1 MCKRKKTKWFQIT
14 HQVKTTCVD
23 KWRKNGRTIKCTGEC
38 DGKCLTVAGRGWRSS
53 SVAEPAGLAC
63 SKALSSTG
71 MGWGGW
77 YLNGT
82 LSYPRATL
90 SPLLLLNM
98 LVNKVHFFSLSWSS
112 LCVKWGESPSGW
124 KWHSWGATCWLK
136 GKRTKSNT
144 PPQCCSQSVRSTH
157 YMAATDICKINF
169 IINALLVS

>member
-1 MCKRKKTKWFQIT
+1 MDGPSSVLGSVMVSVSQS
-14 HQVKTTCVD
+14 QA
-23 KWRKNGRTIKCTGEC
+23 GTGGAPAC
-38 DGKCLTVAGRGWRSS
+38 NC

-98 LVNKVHFFSLSWSS
+98 LMNKAHFFSLSWSS
-112 LCVKWGESPSGW
+112 LCVKWGESLSGW
-124 KWHSWGATCWLK
+124 KWHSWGALCWLK
-136 GKRTKSNT
+136 GKRTQSDT

-157 YMAATDICKINF
+157 YMAAADICKINF